1 MKSKLVPP
9 IAKFLITVQLSLNN
23 KNSIGLG
30 LSDSTLTLQYHSFDS
45 IATVLL
51 HLSLSLSHL
60 PLFHSFN
67 QESSYLPLQDYT
79 MFQPRMSTSSHISPR
94 RRGIIPEIDF
104 VKWIIHPAWMGKRGG
119 HVRREET
126 WPRDRR
132 FIRSIRRRCDLD
144 VTMGLESIE
153 ALHPLPLKGCR
164 KTRPYPVSSTS
175 RVQIGIV
182 RRECNDRGIMH
193 GGVGRGVCVYRE
205 TYTVSNGRSNGEQTA
220 RGSRQMSWRAA
231 QGRLKTQRKMGERER
246 GRVSWRIERASDQPK
261 AREKQLRM
269 GG

>member
-1 MKSKLVPP
+1 
-9 IAKFLITVQLSLNN
+9 
-23 KNSIGLG
+23 
-30 LSDSTLTLQYHSFDS
+30 
-45 IATVLL
+45 
-51 HLSLSLSHL
+51 
-60 PLFHSFN
+60 
-67 QESSYLPLQDYT
+67 
-79 MFQPRMSTSSHISPR
+79 
-94 RRGIIPEIDF
+94 
-104 VKWIIHPAWMGKRGG
+104 MGKRGG

-153 ALHPLPLKGCR
+153 TLHPLPLKGCR

>member
-1 MKSKLVPP
+1 
-9 IAKFLITVQLSLNN
+9 
-23 KNSIGLG
+23 
-30 LSDSTLTLQYHSFDS
+30 
-45 IATVLL
+45 
-51 HLSLSLSHL
+51 
-60 PLFHSFN
+60 
-67 QESSYLPLQDYT
+67 
-79 MFQPRMSTSSHISPR
+79 
-94 RRGIIPEIDF
+94 
-104 VKWIIHPAWMGKRGG
+104 MGKRGG

-153 ALHPLPLKGCR
+153 TLHPLPLKGCR

-205 TYTVSNGRSNGEQTA
+205 TYTVSNGVNPTVDQTGNKRREGA
-220 RGSRQMSWRAA
+220 GKWVGGPLRGGWKRGGKW
-231 QGRLKTQRKMGERER
+231 GR
-246 GRVSWRIERASDQPK
+246 GREGELV
-261 AREKQLRM
+261 
-269 GG
+269 GGSSVQ

>member
-153 ALHPLPLKGCR
+153 TLHPLPLKGCR

-193 GGVGRGVCVYRE
+193 GGEEGVSVFTGKRTPFRTGWIRRSIKRG
-205 TYTVSNGRSNGEQTA
+205 TN
-220 RGSRQMSWRAA
+220 
-231 QGRLKTQRKMGERER
+231 GEREPANELE
-246 GRVSWRIERASDQPK
+246 GRSGAVENAAENGGEGERES
-261 AREKQLRM
+261 
-269 GG
+269 

>member
-104 VKWIIHPAWMGKRGG
+104 VQWIIHPAWMGKRGG

-153 ALHPLPLKGCR
+153 TLHPPPLKGRR
-164 KTRPYPVSSTS
+164 KTRPYPIRGPGLQHLEGTNRDRLT
-175 RVQIGIV
+175 RVQRSRNNA
-182 RRECNDRGIMH
+182 RRG
-193 GGVGRGVCVYRE
+193 GRGVCVYRE
-205 TYTVSNGRSNGEQTA
+205 TYTVSNGVNPTVDQTGNKRREGA
-220 RGSRQMSWRAA
+220 GKWVGGPLRGGWKRGGKW
-231 QGRLKTQRKMGERER
+231 GR
-246 GRVSWRIERASDQPK
+246 GREGELV
-261 AREKQLRM
+261 
-269 GG
+269 GGSSVQ